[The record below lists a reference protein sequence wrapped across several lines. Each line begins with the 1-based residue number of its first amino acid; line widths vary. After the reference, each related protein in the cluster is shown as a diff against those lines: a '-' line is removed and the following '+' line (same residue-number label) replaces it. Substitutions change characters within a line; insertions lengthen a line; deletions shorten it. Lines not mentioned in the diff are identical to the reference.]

1 MHSCVFNSNVV
12 CHWIILSQ
20 NFARLIC
27 CSCVSAT
34 LKNGRVRYAFA
45 AWISQLENKLPSI
58 EYRGQTDHVI
68 ITATLLNGDFDFKSP
83 ASYRHDQCTR
93 KKSRSRVSWC
103 RRESGN
109 IQTDG
114 HDRSHYVAVWRGRKK
129 IRKCAVAASCPSVT
143 FTPTCRM
150 ESWKSLKS
158 FPVPPP
164 RLGGWVGSRVAW
176 KSLK

>member
-58 EYRGQTDHVI
+58 EDRGQTDHVI

-93 KKSRSRVSWC
+93 KNQGQGSVGAEEKVETYRLTDTTDRITLPSDAVGKRSESVQLLRLVRLSRSHRPAGWSPGSRWSHFPC
-103 RRESGN
+103 RR
-109 IQTDG
+109 
-114 HDRSHYVAVWRGRKK
+114 RG
-129 IRKCAVAASCPSVT
+129 
-143 FTPTCRM
+143 
-150 ESWKSLKS
+150 
-158 FPVPPP
+158 
-164 RLGGWVGSRVAW
+164 
-176 KSLK
+176 